1 MVCTLYNMQLKD
13 FSSCDLKQED
23 LEAST
28 QLTPRRVPQA
38 STPLTGGKPRKLLYP
53 DAGLPQHLL
62 ALVIQHRL
70 PDAAMVAHSKSC
82 PG

>member
-1 MVCTLYNMQLKD
+1 MDCTLYNTLPED
-13 FSSCDLKQED
+13 FSSCILNQED

-38 STPLTGGKPRKLLYP
+38 STQLAGGKPRKLLYP
-53 DAGLPQHLL
+53 DTGIPLLQL
-62 ALVIQHRL
+62 ALIIQHRH
-70 PDAAMVAHSKSC
+70 PAATMDTHSSSC